1 MSEKLKSV
9 ICWTGYILA
18 TIVIIF
24 TIFAL
29 GVKVF
34 APSFFPNTDISGF
47 QDYINTF
54 CVILSFLSVGLGL
67 LSIWQANESNK
78 QTTKMLETIN
88 DIKLQQEILA
98 VSLKSQNNQNIVT
111 SNQSEGEWQPD
122 PTKS

>member
-1 MSEKLKSV
+1 MSNKLKSV
-9 ICWTGYILA
+9 ICWTGYILT

-24 TIFAL
+24 TLFAL

-54 CVILSFLSVGLGL
+54 CVILSFLLVGLGL

-122 PTKS
+122 PTRS

>member
-1 MSEKLKSV
+1 MSNKLKSV
-9 ICWTGYILA
+9 ICWTGYILT

-24 TIFAL
+24 TLFAL

-88 DIKLQQEILA
+88 DIKHQQEILA

-122 PTKS
+122 PIKS